1 MIKEFVL
8 YETVTAFLA
17 VRRKDVKEYN
27 GNTFISFEFGDSSG
41 RIAGVW
47 WEPER
52 FALDELEEGDVVKV
66 KGTVAEYRGKMQ
78 LKVGKLRPAKE
89 EEYNLADLLPH
100 SKFTKDELK
109 ARILSLTERV
119 ENSYIRKLLDSFWG
133 DEDFLNEYL
142 KASGGKLWHHAFIG
156 GLAEHSL
163 NVTELCLDISKKY
176 QFLDRDLLI
185 FGGLFHDMGK
195 MYQYKITSYIDYSD
209 EGRLIGHISMADS
222 IITERAGRIE
232 LFPPALLMKLRHLIL
247 SHHGQVEFASPVV
260 PQIPEAFVL
269 YYVDELDA
277 KMGAV
282 DRIREKT
289 GGTGWSEYVNLIQRK
304 LYFGEDK

>member
-1 MIKEFVL
+1 MIKDFNL
-8 YETVTAFLA
+8 LETVTVFLA

-27 GNTFISFEFGDSSG
+27 GNTFVSFEFGDASG

-52 FALDELEEGDVVKV
+52 FALEELEEGDVVKV

-78 LKVGKLRPAKE
+78 LKVVKLRMAKE
-89 EEYNLADLLPH
+89 EEYKLSDLLPH

-109 ARILSLTERV
+109 AKILSLTERV
-119 ENSYIRKLLDSFWG
+119 ENSYIRKLLDSFWT
-133 DEDFLNEYL
+133 DEEFLNEYL

-176 QFLDRDLLI
+176 DFLDRDLLI

-195 MYQYKITSYIDYSD
+195 MYQYKITSFIDYSD

-222 IITERAGRIE
+222 IISERAGRIDS
-232 LFPPALLMKLRHLIL
+232 FPPALLMKLRHLIL
-247 SHHGQVEFASPVV
+247 SHHGQIEFASPVV

-289 GGTGWSEYVNLIQRK
+289 GGSGWSDYVNLIQRK

>member
-1 MIKEFVL
+1 MIKDFNL
-8 YETVTAFLA
+8 LETVTVFLA

-27 GNTFISFEFGDSSG
+27 GNTFVSFEFGDASG

-52 FALDELEEGDVVKV
+52 FALEELEEGDVVKV

-78 LKVGKLRPAKE
+78 LKVVKLRMAKE
-89 EEYNLADLLPH
+89 EEYKLSDLLPH

-119 ENSYIRKLLDSFWG
+119 ENSYIRKLLDSFWT
-133 DEDFLNEYL
+133 DEEFLNEYL
-142 KASGGKLWHHAFIG
+142 KASGGKLWHHAF
-156 GLAEHSL
+156 
-163 NVTELCLDISKKY
+163 
-176 QFLDRDLLI
+176 
-185 FGGLFHDMGK
+185 DMGK
-195 MYQYKITSYIDYSD
+195 MYQYKITSFIDYSD

-222 IITERAGRIE
+222 IISERAGRIDS
-232 LFPPALLMKLRHLIL
+232 FPPALLMKLRHLIL
-247 SHHGQVEFASPVV
+247 SHHGQIEFASPVV

-289 GGTGWSEYVNLIQRK
+289 GGSGWSDYVNLIQRK